1 MKKLTAIVLAL
12 VIALSVAVTAFAA
25 DAATYQ
31 CPHCLVIVE
40 GEKEYNK
47 HLNETC
53 PVVGKDAAEEAEK
66 EATLKKQTC
75 PYGCDASF
83 LEAEDYEEHLNVCPL
98 KGDPTL
104 AEQLEDF
111 ILNFNFD
118 ETLKKVDELLSKVDG
133 PSILV
138 TIIDLLEK
146 AVTAIIDAI

>member
-1 MKKLTAIVLAL
+1 MKKLTAIILAL
-12 VIALSVAVTAFAA
+12 VMALSVAVTAFAA
-25 DAATYQ
+25 STYQ
-31 CPHCLVIVE
+31 CPHCLAVVE

-53 PVVGKDAAEEAEK
+53 PVVGKDAADEAEK

-75 PYGCDASF
+75 PYGCGASF
-83 LEAEDYEEHLNVCPL
+83 LEAEDYEKHLDVCFS
-98 KGDPTL
+98 KKDPTL
-104 AEQLEDF
+104 AQKLEDA